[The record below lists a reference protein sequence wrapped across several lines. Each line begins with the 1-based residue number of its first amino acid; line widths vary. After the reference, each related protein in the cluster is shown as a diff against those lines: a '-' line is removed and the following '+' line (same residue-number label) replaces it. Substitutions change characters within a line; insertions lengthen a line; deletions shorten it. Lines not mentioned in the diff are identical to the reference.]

1 MGLRTAGEESPHN
14 YLFRLLS
21 LISQEKNKVRQTT
34 RIVMESLLKYMAQI
48 KAVRQALGDRVITF
62 LKCNQLDISCQF
74 GSFMGLE
81 RRYKQ

>member
-48 KAVRQALGDRVITF
+48 KAVRQALGDRVIAF
-62 LKCNQLDISCQF
+62 LKWCGEQGFPSAQPYLSHTP
-74 GSFMGLE
+74 GG
-81 RRYKQ
+81 